1 MYRKGSM
8 LNGCILCSKVKISF
22 NHPGHSL
29 KKLLLITHYF
39 KIMTKIF
46 SNFNWNVQTLG
57 DHAIQFYLPPI
68 MDPRVIG
75 EIKNFNDFIVAAAAK
90 GIKDIIPSYHSLTLI
105 YDIELMNTPLDLA
118 NDLIEKYKNQREI
131 NLPNKELN
139 KIIDVPVC
147 YDEIFGI
154 DLISMSSKLNLSIT
168 EIIKIHTQNIYQV
181 YCLGFM
187 PGFAYMGDVNTK
199 IQMARHPQPRQ
210 NVSAGSVGIA
220 GAQTGIYPMHS
231 PGGWQIIGRTPLKIF
246 DKDPKV
252 LSKFK
257 MGDQIKFYSITRAEF
272 ETLNQ
277 NELK

>member
-1 MYRKGSM
+1 M
-8 LNGCILCSKVKISF
+8 I
-22 NHPGHSL
+22 
-29 KKLLLITHYF
+29 HYF

-46 SNFNWNVQTLG
+46 SKFNWKAQALG

-75 EIKNFNDFIVAAAAK
+75 EIKNFNDFIVLEEIK

-105 YDIELMNTPLDLA
+105 YDIEQMQAPLEFA
-118 NDLIEKYKNQREI
+118 NDLIEKYKSQRETD
-131 NLPNKELN
+131 LPNNEVN
-139 KIIDVPVC
+139 KIIEVPVC
-147 YDEIFGI
+147 YDENFGI
-154 DLISMSSKLNLSIT
+154 DLISISKKLNLSIT
-168 EIIKIHTQNIYQV
+168 ELIKIHTENIYQV

-187 PGFAYMGDVNTK
+187 PGFAYMGDVNTT

-231 PGGWQIIGRTPLKIF
+231 PGGWQIIGRTPVKIF

-257 MGDQIKFYSITRAEF
+257 MGDQIKFYPITRAEF
-272 ETLNQ
+272 DKLNQ
-277 NELK
+277 NEL

>member
-1 MYRKGSM
+1 
-8 LNGCILCSKVKISF
+8 
-22 NHPGHSL
+22 
-29 KKLLLITHYF
+29 
-39 KIMTKIF
+39 MTKIF
-46 SNFNWNVQTLG
+46 SNINWKVQALG
-57 DHAIQFYLPPI
+57 DHAIQFYLPQK
-68 MDPRVIG
+68 MDAKIIS
-75 EIKNFNDFIVAAAAK
+75 EIKCFNDFIFSQQLK
-90 GIKDIIPSYHSLTLI
+90 EIKDIIPSYHTLTLI
-105 YDIELMNTPLDLA
+105 YDIELMDAPLDFA
-118 NDLIEKYKNQREI
+118 NDLIEKFTSERKTIIASTAINEI
-131 NLPNKELN
+131 IE
-139 KIIDVPVC
+139 VPVC

-154 DLISMSSKLNLSIT
+154 DLFSMSTKLNLSIT
-168 EIIKIHTQNIYQV
+168 EIIKIHTENVYQV

-220 GAQTGIYPMHS
+220 GAQTGIYPLHS

-257 MGDQIKFYSITRAEF
+257 MGDQIKFYTITRAEF